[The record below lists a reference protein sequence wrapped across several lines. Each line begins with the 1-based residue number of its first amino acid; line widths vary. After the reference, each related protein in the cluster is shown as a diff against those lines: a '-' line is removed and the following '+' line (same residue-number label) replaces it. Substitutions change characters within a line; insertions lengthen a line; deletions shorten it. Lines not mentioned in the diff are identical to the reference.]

1 MISLI
6 DNKYNIIL
14 ASQSPRRKQLLSD
27 LGIDFQV
34 RLKKGI
40 DEQFP
45 ESMPVADVAQYL
57 SKKKFDAYLGEIQS
71 KELIITA
78 DTVVIQNGCI
88 IGKPKDKAH
97 AKEMLR
103 SLSANTHVVNTGV
116 TLGTAKENKSF
127 NSITNVT
134 FTKLTDA
141 EIDYYIEHFKPFD
154 KAGSYGIQEWIGYVG
169 IESIEGSFY
178 NVMGLPVQQLYRQLL
193 KF

>member
-57 SKKKFDAYLGEIQS
+57 SKKKFDAYLGEIQP